1 MEAVQVS
8 LHGLGPLN
16 CLGRKVIKDLVM
28 QNMRVILET
37 NSKQV
42 VKNSLKH
49 FSIVDQLPRPP
60 TGIERGK

>member
-1 MEAVQVS
+1 MS

-28 QNMRVILET
+28 QNIRVILET

-42 VKNSLKH
+42 VKNSLKTI
-49 FSIVDQLPRPP
+49 SIVDQLSRPP
-60 TGIERGK
+60 AGIERGK